1 MKRQKREGGSER
13 ERTKT
18 EERENGESLRGR
30 ERNEQ
35 GDNSCIEEDG
45 HERERVRAVRKR
57 NEMEA
62 E

>member
-1 MKRQKREGGSER
+1 MRER